1 MIGKVMTG
9 KSFRGCLLYCLND
22 KKQEVNKEQK
32 MQNRAEILLFH
43 KCGGRDKEL
52 VQQFNEVRALNNKL
66 AKPVLHIT
74 LSLAEGDKAS
84 RQTLIEISESCARE
98 MGFQN
103 NQWVAV
109 LHHDTNHP
117 HLHMVANR
125 IGFDGST
132 VSDSN
137 SYKRIALFCR
147 KMEEKHGLQQV
158 LSSRAFLSQKEKE
171 LPRLDNRK
179 LQLQNDI
186 KQCLFLA
193 KNYEQFEGL
202 MKEKKITI
210 EQGRGIAFTDE
221 KKMRVKGSEL
231 GYSLKTIE
239 RIFAQKQGL
248 VINPTYQIQQV
259 HKEVTVLSNHSN
271 RQLLKTHEV
280 KPVVPVGKATTSL
293 LTQLMKP
300 EINAMQSVPM
310 ELLNEAQKKKERK
323 LRQG

>member
-1 MIGKVMTG
+1 MIGKVMIG

-179 LQLQNDI
+179 LQLQKQV

-193 KNYEQFEGL
+193 KNFEQFEGL

-210 EQGRGIAFTDE
+210 ERSRGIAFTDE

-231 GYSLKTIE
+231 GYSLLTIE
-239 RIFAQKQGL
+239 RILAKKQGL
-248 VINPTYQIQQV
+248 SMQPTCQTKQV
-259 HKEVTVLSNHSN
+259 NDKVEKQSNHSTN
-271 RQLLKTHEV
+271 QLIKTQQV
-280 KPVVPVGKATTSL
+280 GLIPSAGKAVTSL

-300 EINAMQSVPM
+300 EHEAIEPIAQ
-310 ELLNEAQKKKERK
+310 ELLQEAKKKKKK
-323 LRQG
+323 LRHY